1 VIRCATCG
9 QPLYHAP
16 VGGRDVWWHMYN
28 GYIGQATLNQYL
40 TAAGLRCFGK
50 GRP

>member
-1 VIRCATCG
+1 VKRCATCG
-9 QPLYHAP
+9 QPLYYD
-16 VGGRDVWWHMYN
+16 GKRWWHMYN